1 MRCTRAQKGICM
13 KQAIQVM
20 TREILRILDG
30 QEPSLYLFGSVTMD
44 DFHLGWSDIDF
55 LCLTKQ
61 SISPAQREELVPLRQ
76 TLLKTEPGNPYY
88 RSFEGGMLS
97 LDAFL
102 TGKPEPAVYWGT
114 SGQRVTEQYHFDC
127 FSMVELLDFGILLAG
142 EEVRPMMHRPSR
154 EELRRGVEEH
164 LRSIRQYGSSTGES
178 LYSYGWLLDISRCLY
193 TLETGGIIAKTAAG
207 DWALVRGLCPVP
219 GTLREALAV
228 RRCPEAFHTDAEVRR
243 RAAQLG
249 DEVRRYGNVLEERLR
264 VGMPIE

>member
-1 MRCTRAQKGICM
+1 MSCCRAKKGIVM
-13 KQAIQVM
+13 KQAIKVM
-20 TREILRILDG
+20 TRELLRILEG

-55 LCLTKQ
+55 LCLTGQ
-61 SISPAQREELVPLRQ
+61 PLSPGQREEMVPLRQ
-76 TLLKTEPGNPYY
+76 TLLKSEPGHLYY

-127 FSMVELLDFGILLAG
+127 FSMAELLDFGVLLAG
-142 EEVRPMMHRPSR
+142 EDVRPMMRRPSR

-164 LRSIRQYGSSTGES
+164 LRSIRQYGSATGES

-193 TLETGGIIAKTAAG
+193 TLETGCIIAKTAAG
-207 DWALVRGLCPVP
+207 DWALERGLCPVP
-219 GTLREALAV
+219 DALREALAV
-228 RRCPEAFHTDAEVRR
+228 RRGPEVFRSAAEVRR

-249 DEVRRYGNVLEERLR
+249 DEIQRYGDVLEERLR
-264 VGMPIE
+264 VGIQ

>member
-1 MRCTRAQKGICM
+1 M

-20 TREILRILDG
+20 TREILQILDG

-55 LCLTKQ
+55 LCLTKRP
-61 SISPAQREELVPLRQ
+61 ISPAQREKLVPLRQ
-76 TLLKTEPGNPYY
+76 TLLKAEPGNPYY

-127 FSMVELLDFGILLAG
+127 FSMMELLDFGILLAG
-142 EEVRPMMHRPSR
+142 EDVRPMMHHPSR

-249 DEVRRYGNVLEERLR
+249 DEVQRYGNVLEERLR

>member
-1 MRCTRAQKGICM
+1 
-13 KQAIQVM
+13 
-20 TREILRILDG
+20 
-30 QEPSLYLFGSVTMD
+30 
-44 DFHLGWSDIDF
+44 
-55 LCLTKQ
+55 
-61 SISPAQREELVPLRQ
+61 
-76 TLLKTEPGNPYY
+76 
-88 RSFEGGMLS
+88 MLS

-207 DWALVRGLCPVP
+207 DWALERGLCPVP
-219 GTLREALAV
+219 GALREALAL
-228 RRCPEAFHTDAEVRR
+228 RRCPEVFHTDAEVRR

-249 DEVRRYGNVLEERLR
+249 DEVQRYGNALEERLR